1 MVGAFV
7 GAADGT
13 MVEDLVGAVD
23 GATGTTTVG
32 AVVGAVDGAVVG
44 SRCIVCFCFC
54 FWSWRL
60 LGGSFSF
67 LSPSKTSRNNSIAVN
82 VSIGALFGCCLMAS
96 SSCLVASSILSAGV
110 RSGMTIA

>member
-60 LGGSFSF
+60 LGGSFIFYLQVKLPAIIRLRLTYPLVLF
-67 LSPSKTSRNNSIAVN
+67 LV
-82 VSIGALFGCCLMAS
+82 V
-96 SSCLVASSILSAGV
+96 V
-110 RSGMTIA
+110 